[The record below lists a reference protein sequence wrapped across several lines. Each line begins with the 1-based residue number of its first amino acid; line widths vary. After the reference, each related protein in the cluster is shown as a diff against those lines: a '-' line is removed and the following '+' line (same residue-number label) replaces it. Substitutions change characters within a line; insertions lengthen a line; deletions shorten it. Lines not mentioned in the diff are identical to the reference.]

1 MSDVAIQ
8 LIGALIKCV
17 VVIGALLTIFAYMTL
32 IERRVLA
39 RFQRR
44 VGPNRAGP
52 FGLLQP
58 LADGMKMAFK
68 EQIIPSK
75 ARRFVFLIAPSIS
88 VFVALSAFAVV
99 PLGDTTA
106 WGNSV
111 WAHALAP
118 YIADINVG
126 VLYILAISSLA
137 VYGIVLGGWSSG
149 NHYSLLGALRSAAQ
163 MVSYEVSIALSLAGV
178 LMFSQTLSMVGI
190 VHAQVNYGI
199 WFILVQPLGFLLYGI
214 AATAEVN
221 RAPFDLPEAEQEL
234 VAGYLTEFSGLR
246 WSLYQM
252 AEYINMITVSSI
264 AATLFFGGWT
274 LGGLSGIPGL
284 PIVWYVVKVA
294 IFLFIFM
301 WLRATLPRIRY
312 DQLMRF
318 GWQVLLP
325 LSVLNLLAT
334 AVVIAFGWPWW
345 ISGVFGL
352 AVLLVGG
359 AVYYARMRRNHPLT
373 QPTQDEI
380 GLLLPQSVRLVHIEA
395 QALATNG
402 TNGAISANGSKGD
415 KSGASAEAVEA
426 GARP

>member
-1 MSDVAIQ
+1 MTDVQI
-8 LIGALIKCV
+8 LVLGALIKGV
-17 VVIGALLTIFAYMTL
+17 VALVALLTIFAYMTL

-58 LADGMKMAFK
+58 LADGLKMAFK
-68 EQIIPSK
+68 EQIIPSN
-75 ARRFVFLIAPSIS
+75 ARRLVFLIAPSIS
-88 VFVALSAFAVV
+88 VFIALSAFAVV
-99 PLGDTTA
+99 PLGARGTFGSSI
-106 WGNSV
+106 WGQ
-111 WAHALAP
+111 AFAP
-118 YIADINVG
+118 YIADVNVG

-178 LMFSQTLSMVGI
+178 FMFSQTLSMTGI
-190 VHAQVNYGI
+190 VGAQVGNGI
-199 WFILVQPLGFLLYGI
+199 WFVLVQPLGFLLYGI

-252 AEYINMITVSSI
+252 AEYINMIIVSSI
-264 AATLFFGGWT
+264 AVTLFFGGWT
-274 LGGLSGIPGL
+274 LGGLTGIFGL
-284 PIVWYVVKVA
+284 PVLWYTIKVA
-294 IFLFIFM
+294 ILLFIFM
-301 WLRATLPRIRY
+301 WMRATLPRIRY
-312 DQLMRF
+312 DQLMRL

-334 AVVIAFGWPWW
+334 GTVIALGWPWW
-345 ISGVFGL
+345 ISGAFGAL
-352 AVLLVGG
+352 VLVVSG
-359 AVYYARMRRNHPLT
+359 AVYYFRLRQTVPSTHRPEKRGGLQLPDSVHLVRVGTAVIDEDVDSESGGRDHTALT
-373 QPTQDEI
+373 V
-380 GLLLPQSVRLVHIEA
+380 SH
-395 QALATNG
+395 
-402 TNGAISANGSKGD
+402 
-415 KSGASAEAVEA
+415 
-426 GARP
+426 

>member
-1 MSDVAIQ
+1 MSDIAI
-8 LIGALIKCV
+8 LVLGAVIKSIIAIV
-17 VVIGALLTIFAYMTL
+17 ALLTIFAYMTL

-58 LADGMKMAFK
+58 LADGLKMAFK
-68 EQIIPSK
+68 EQIIPTR
-75 ARRFVFLIAPSIS
+75 ARRLVFLIAPSIS
-88 VFVALSAFAVV
+88 VFIALSAFAVV
-99 PLGDTTA
+99 PLGAQDTFGDSI
-106 WGNSV
+106 WGQ
-111 WAHALAP
+111 AFAP
-118 YIADINVG
+118 FIADLNVG
-126 VLYILAISSLA
+126 ALYILAISSLA
-137 VYGIVLGGWSSG
+137 VYGIVLWGWSSG

-163 MVSYEVSIALSLAGV
+163 MVSYEVSIALTLAGV
-178 LMFSQTLSMVGI
+178 FMFSQTLSMVGI
-190 VHAQVNYGI
+190 VHSQVSNGI

-252 AEYINMITVSSI
+252 AEYINMIIVSSI

-274 LGGLSGIPGL
+274 LGSTSGVLGM
-284 PIVWYVVKVA
+284 PIVWYVIKVA

-301 WLRATLPRIRY
+301 WMRATLPRIRY
-312 DQLMRF
+312 DQLMRL

-334 AVVIAFGWPWW
+334 GTVVALGLSWW
-345 ISGVFGL
+345 ISGVFGV
-352 AVLLVGG
+352 AVLLIAG
-359 AVYYARMRRNHPLT
+359 AVYYVRLRRTLPSSASLQPRTANQPVASLT
-373 QPTQDEI
+373 D
-380 GLLLPQSVRLVHIEA
+380 SVRLVRV
-395 QALATNG
+395 
-402 TNGAISANGSKGD
+402 
-415 KSGASAEAVEA
+415 GASVVNGQTGGSTPGSTGDDAAELTT
-426 GARP
+426 R